1 MLVKTRSASAEEI
14 TFYGIDGEEAENFL
28 RTIRKRALM
37 EGKQRDNAWIA
48 DFAALCFA
56 GDALR
61 WYETLDDDVQ
71 LDWSKLRRAI
81 LDWLPN
87 TAPRPTDPSS
97 APQAARAAS
106 PALAASPTA
115 ASAPAPAPP
124 TPLNTAAFAQ
134 ERTVPFLEGSFQ
146 ITSLNGNSMG
156 YLSRAMDADATY
168 PRTNSRYS
176 ALRVSFAL
184 LQDRHTIKLLDL
196 SGGDQFL
203 GLTWRNL
210 APSDWTKSEKYTA
223 AIVPMSF
230 FPSETKWKSANVQD
244 KGASQHHIWSLS
256 RDKTLQASFIDNAG
270 GAHRLQSVASK
281 GERIRFVR
289 DVEKF
294 IKNDPNYTQVARLD
308 IVFLRLVFVPDE

>member
-1 MLVKTRSASAEEI
+1 
-14 TFYGIDGEEAENFL
+14 
-28 RTIRKRALM
+28 M

-71 LDWSKLRRAI
+71 LDWSKLRRAV

-87 TAPRPTDPSS
+87 TAPRPVDPRLSVYS
-97 APQAARAAS
+97 AAPHAARASS

-115 ASAPAPAPP
+115 ASPAPAPAPP
-124 TPLNTAAFAQ
+124 TPTATAAFPQ
-134 ERTVPFLEGSFQ
+134 EKTIPFLEGTFQ
-146 ITSLNGNSMG
+146 ITSMNGNSMG
-156 YLSRAMDADATY
+156 YLSRVVDADATY

-184 LQDRHTIKLLDL
+184 LPDRHTIKLLDL
-196 SGGDQFL
+196 PGGDQFL

-210 APSDWTKSEKYTA
+210 APSDWTKSEKYTS
-223 AIVPMSF
+223 AIVPISF
-230 FPSETKWKSANVQD
+230 IPSESKWRSGNFQD
-244 KGASQHHIWSLS
+244 KGASQHHIWTLS
-256 RDKTLQASFIDNAG
+256 RDKTLQASYIDNAG
-270 GAHRLQSVASK
+270 AIHRLQSVASK

-294 IKNDPNYTQVARLD
+294 VKNDPNYTQV
-308 IVFLRLVFVPDE
+308 RLVFTPDD